1 MNNPS
6 GSQTVLVIIAIII
19 LGGLGYYV
27 FNGADNR
34 TTAEHVGD
42 AISNL
47 PNGADRAAKELEN
60 KTPAEKIGDK
70 IKDEVNK

>member
-6 GSQTVLVIIAIII
+6 GSQTVLVIVAIII
-19 LGGLGYYV
+19 LGGLGYYA
-27 FNGADNR
+27 FNGADHR

-47 PNGADRAAKELEN
+47 PNGVDRAAKELEN

-70 IKDEVNK
+70 IKDEIK